1 MGNSSSLM
9 QIAKS
14 WGVLIVPLRHRSEH
28 GFQSFVT
35 SDTSK
40 ENAEKKIL
48 WQVDEWHEIDE
59 ALQEID
65 ELWKQKQ
72 A

>member
-1 MGNSSSLM
+1 M

-14 WGVLIVPLRHRSEH
+14 WGVQIVPLKHRSEH
-28 GFQSFVT
+28 GFESMVMADRSET
-35 SDTSK
+35 YS
-40 ENAEKKIL
+40 EKKIL
-48 WQVDEWHEIDE
+48 WQVDEWQEIDE

-65 ELWKQKQ
+65 ELWKQ